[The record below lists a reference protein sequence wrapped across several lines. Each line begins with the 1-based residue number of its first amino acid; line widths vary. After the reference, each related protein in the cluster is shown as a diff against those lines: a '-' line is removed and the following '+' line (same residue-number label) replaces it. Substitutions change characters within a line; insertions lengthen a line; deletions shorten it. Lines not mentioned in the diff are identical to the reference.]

1 MRGLGALQPIS
12 SDSSP
17 PRPAGSEGTAWLTR
31 TARRGGRAGDAS
43 EVVDR
48 ESFLKMAKYP
58 LVNYTDMTA
67 EMRDEAMDIS
77 ISGIEKFPNNMEK
90 STQMIKENLDK
101 KFGAPWHVVLGEG
114 FAYDIQFE
122 SKHCLNL
129 FIGGTKAILVWK
141 K

>member
-1 MRGLGALQPIS
+1 ML
-12 SDSSP
+12 
-17 PRPAGSEGTAWLTR
+17 
-31 TARRGGRAGDAS
+31 
-43 EVVDR
+43 
-48 ESFLKMAKYP
+48 Y
-58 LVNYTDMTA
+58 
-67 EMRDEAMDIS
+67 
-77 ISGIEKFPNNMEK
+77 
-90 STQMIKENLDK
+90 QMIKENLDK

>member
-1 MRGLGALQPIS
+1 MSADDHYLTCSWAATDVG
-12 SDSSP
+12 SDSCS
-17 PRPAGSEGTAWLTR
+17 GNDS
-31 TARRGGRAGDAS
+31 S
-43 EVVDR
+43 
-48 ESFLKMAKYP
+48 
-58 LVNYTDMTA
+58 
-67 EMRDEAMDIS
+67 MDIS